1 MIIDGQWYWF
11 TPKEV
16 AYGVQCSIST
26 VYRAIRS
33 GKLEATRKGRKV
45 LLVGE
50 DAIRDWNRHHYMV
63 SFIRRVEEMRLG
75 GEGQHCGGN
84 DKVQSEISL
93 MSRKRAPNMAAA

>member
-16 AYGVQCSIST
+16 AHGARCSIAA

-33 GKLEATRKGRKV
+33 GKLEAIRKGRKL

-50 DAIRDWNRHHYMV
+50 DAIRDWKRQLCMV
-63 SFIRRVEEMRLG
+63 SFIRRVEER
-75 GEGQHCGGN
+75 
-84 DKVQSEISL
+84 ST
-93 MSRKRAPNMAAA
+93 R